1 MSPRRKEPKAQG
13 AVQYVADLVA
23 TGWRN
28 CRRRLRSFAVP
39 LPFPVVI
46 AVVISAIA
54 LPLPMVLLVA
64 VADSGV
70 AIGEER
76 SYQQSKN

>member
-1 MSPRRKEPKAQG
+1 
-13 AVQYVADLVA
+13 
-23 TGWRN
+23 
-28 CRRRLRSFAVP
+28 
-39 LPFPVVI
+39 
-46 AVVISAIA
+46 
-54 LPLPMVLLVA
+54 MVLLVA